1 MVKNPPS
8 NAGVAGDVD
17 LIPESGRSPGVGS
30 GNPLQYSCL
39 ENPHGQ
45 RSLAGYSSWGHKES
59 DMTEATEHTR
69 TQDKGYV
76 TACIHYLLCVYYCV
90 LVAQSCPTLCNP
102 EGCCLPGSSVH
113 GDSPGKNTGVDCHLL
128 LQGILPARG
137 LNPHSPPAPALQ
149 ADSLPTEPPG

>member
-1 MVKNPPS
+1 MAQWVKNLPAMQELEE
-8 NAGVAGDVD
+8 NVD
-17 LIPESGRSPGVGS
+17 SIPGLGGS
-30 GNPLQYSCL
+30 LGEANGNPLQYSCL

-113 GDSPGKNTGVDCHLL
+113 V
-128 LQGILPARG
+128 I
-137 LNPHSPPAPALQ
+137 LQ
-149 ADSLPTEPPG
+149 ARTLKWAAISFSRGSS

>member
-1 MVKNPPS
+1 MQELEEN
-8 NAGVAGDVD
+8 VD
-17 LIPESGRSPGVGS
+17 SIPGLGGS
-30 GNPLQYSCL
+30 LGEANGNPLQYSCL

-113 GDSPGKNTGVDCHLL
+113 V
-128 LQGILPARG
+128 I
-137 LNPHSPPAPALQ
+137 LQ
-149 ADSLPTEPPG
+149 ARTLKWAAISFSRGSS

>member
-1 MVKNPPS
+1 VAQWVKNLPAMQELEE
-8 NAGVAGDVD
+8 NVD
-17 LIPESGRSPGVGS
+17 SIPGLGGS
-30 GNPLQYSCL
+30 LGEANGNPLQYSCL

-113 GDSPGKNTGVDCHLL
+113 V
-128 LQGILPARG
+128 I
-137 LNPHSPPAPALQ
+137 LQ
-149 ADSLPTEPPG
+149 ARTLKWAAISFSRGSS